1 MGWSL
6 LATFTLALFAP
17 LLYRLLGRATGWVLA
32 LFPFTLFA
40 FFARHLPIS
49 PGARFI
55 KSWSWVP
62 SLGVDLSFALD
73 GLSLTFVLLV
83 SGIGGLVLI
92 YSGAYLGEQAGGGR
106 FFTYLLLFMGAM
118 LGLVLS
124 DNVITL
130 FVFWELT
137 SISSYLLIGFHHH
150 TETSR
155 ASALKALLVTGAG
168 GLLLLAA
175 LLLMM
180 LAAVQLGLP
189 FEKAGRISA
198 MFSLNFHQHP
208 FYLPILVLLLLG
220 AFTKSAQAPFHF
232 WLPAAMA
239 APTPVSAYLH
249 SATMVKAGVYLLARF
264 HPILGGTI
272 PWQTLMIGVGVVT
285 MLVGAIMAT
294 GQRDLKRILAYST
307 ISVLGILTTLL
318 GVGTVLAVEAA
329 VVFLVAHALY
339 KAALF
344 MVAGNIDHETGTR
357 DVTRL
362 GGLRSLMPVTAITGI
377 LASLSKAGTPPM
389 FGFIGKEA
397 LYTAKLDIET
407 IGLWLIIGAVIANV
421 LLVAMSLVVAIWP
434 FFGSLRETP
443 KPPHEAPISMLL
455 GPVLLAGLGMLVG
468 IIPGAFDRSIGSAMA
483 TAILGFPVE
492 MKLKLW
498 HGFNPESVFVMALSG
513 VTLATGFVLF
523 KQLRPWFTHTLELAC
538 RLEPWGPGIRRA
550 WQEGKLLH
558 ELTCRLEPLGPTRAY
573 ERLLAGI
580 SRSAQ
585 AVTRLIQSGYL
596 RHYILIVILAAVG
609 LVSYPLLHS
618 IQSQLS
624 ENAWQI
630 RPYEAVV
637 ALLTLAGAIA
647 TVRARYRLTGVAA
660 LGVTGLGMTLT
671 FVMFGAPDLAIT
683 QVMVETLTVILFV
696 LVFYHL
702 PPFVPRSTRRQ
713 RFRDLAI
720 SIAAGLVMALVVLAT
735 ASIHLEPVLT
745 NFFSRQS
752 LSAAYGRN
760 IVNVI
765 LVDFR
770 ALDTLGEIT
779 VLAVAG
785 FGVYAL
791 IRLKAGHKGEV
802 ER

>member
-1 MGWSL
+1 MGWSVL
-6 LATFTLALFAP
+6 GTFALALFAP
-17 LLYRLLGRATGWVLA
+17 FLYRLLGRATGWALA
-32 LFPFTLFA
+32 LFPFTLVA
-40 FFARHLPIS
+40 FFGRHLPLS
-49 PGARFI
+49 PGERFAT
-55 KSWSWVP
+55 SWSWVP
-62 SLGVDLSFALD
+62 SLNVDLSFVLD
-73 GLSLTFVLLV
+73 GLSLTFVLLI
-83 SGIGGLVLI
+83 SGIGALVLI
-92 YSGAYLGEQAGGGR
+92 YSGAYLGKQSGGGR
-106 FFTYLLLFMGAM
+106 FFAYLLLFMGSM
-118 LGLVLS
+118 LGVVLS
-124 DNVITL
+124 DHVISL

-150 TETSR
+150 SETSR

-168 GLLLLAA
+168 GLLLLAG
-175 LLLMM
+175 LILMM
-180 LAAVQLGLP
+180 LAALQLGLP
-189 FEKAGRISA
+189 PEEAGRISA
-198 MFSLNFHQHP
+198 LSSVNFHSHP
-208 FYLPILVLLLLG
+208 LYVPILILILLG
-220 AFTKSAQAPFHF
+220 GFTKSAQVPFHF

-249 SATMVKAGVYLLARF
+249 SATMVKAGVYILARF
-264 HPILGGTI
+264 HPILGGTLQ
-272 PWQTLMIGVGVVT
+272 WETLMIGVGVMT

-318 GVGTVLAVEAA
+318 GVGTVQAVEAA

-357 DVTRL
+357 DVTRV
-362 GGLRSLMPVTAITGI
+362 GGLRSLMPVTAIAGI
-377 LASLSKAGTPPM
+377 LAALSQAGAPPM
-389 FGFIGKEA
+389 FGFLGKEA

-407 IGLWLIIGAVIANV
+407 LGLWLIIGAVIANV

-434 FFGSLRETP
+434 FLGSFRRTP
-443 KPPHEAPISMLL
+443 KSPHEAPISMLL
-455 GPVLLAGLGMLVG
+455 GPVLLAGLGIFVG
-468 IIPGAFDRSIGSAMA
+468 LIPDAFDRSLGSAAA

-498 HGFNPESVFVMALSG
+498 HGLNPESVLVMTLSG

-523 KQLRPWFTHTLELAC
+523 TKLRPWLTRTVELAC
-538 RLEPWGPGIRRA
+538 RLEPWGPGFQRA
-550 WQEGKLLH
+550 WQEGRLRH

-573 ERLLAGI
+573 ERLLAGLT
-580 SRSAQ
+580 RSAQ
-585 AVTRLIQSGYL
+585 AVTRLVQSGYL
-596 RHYILIVILAAVG
+596 RQYILVIILAAVG

-618 IQSQLS
+618 IQPQLS
-624 ENAWQI
+624 ENARQI
-630 RPYEAVV
+630 RLHEAVV

-660 LGVTGLGMTLT
+660 LGVSGLGIALT
-671 FVMFGAPDLAIT
+671 FEMFGAPDLAIT

-702 PPFVPRSTRRQ
+702 PPYVPRSTRRQ
-713 RFRDLAI
+713 RFRDLVI
-720 SIAAGLVMALVVLAT
+720 SVAAGLVMTLVVLAT

-745 NFFSRQS
+745 DFFARQS

-760 IVNVI
+760 VVNVI

-791 IRLKAGHKGEV
+791 LRLKAWYKE
-802 ER
+802 ELQK

>member
-6 LATFTLALFAP
+6 LAAFTLALFAP
-17 LLYRLLGRATGWVLA
+17 FLYRLMGRATGWVLA
-32 LFPFTLFA
+32 LFPFTVVA
-40 FFARHLPIS
+40 FFGLHLPIS
-49 PGARFI
+49 PGARFTT
-55 KSWSWVP
+55 SCSWVP

-83 SGIGGLVLI
+83 SGIGALVLI
-92 YSGAYLGEQAGGGR
+92 YSGAYLGEQPGGGR
-106 FFTYLLLFMGAM
+106 FFAYLLLFMGSM

-168 GLLLLAA
+168 GLLLLAG

-198 MFSLNFHQHP
+198 MLSVDFRQHP
-208 FYLPILVLLLLG
+208 LYLPILVLLLLG
-220 AFTKSAQAPFHF
+220 AFTKSAQVPFHF

-272 PWQTLMIGVGVVT
+272 QWETLMIGVGVVT

-397 LYTAKLDIET
+397 LYTAKLDLET
-407 IGLWLIIGAVIANV
+407 IGLWLIFAAVLANV

-443 KPPHEAPISMLL
+443 KPPHESPISMLL
-455 GPVLLAGLGMLVG
+455 GPLLLAGLGMFVG

-498 HGFNPESVFVMALSG
+498 HGFSPESVLVVALSG
-513 VTLATGFVLF
+513 LTLAAGYFLF
-523 KQLRPWFTHTLELAC
+523 KKLRPWFTHTLELAC

-550 WQEGKLLH
+550 WQEGRLLH
-558 ELTCRLEPLGPTRAY
+558 ELTCRLEPFGPTRAY
-573 ERLLAGI
+573 EGLLTGLT
-580 SRSAQ
+580 RSAQ
-585 AVTRLIQSGYL
+585 GVTRFIQSGYL
-596 RHYILIVILAAVG
+596 RHYILVTILVSVG
-609 LVSYPLLHS
+609 LVSYPLV
-618 IQSQLS
+618 QSLEPQLS
-624 ENAWQI
+624 ANAWQI
-630 RPYEAVV
+630 RPHEAVV

-660 LGVTGLGMTLT
+660 LGVTGLGIALT
-671 FVMFGAPDLAIT
+671 FVIFGAPDLAIT

-702 PPFVPRSTRRQ
+702 PPYVSRSTRLNRC
-713 RFRDLAI
+713 RDLVI

-735 ASIHLEPVLT
+735 TSIHLEPVLT
-745 NFFSRQS
+745 DFFAQQS

-791 IRLKAGHKGEV
+791 LRLKAWHQREV
-802 ER
+802 EK

>member
-17 LLYRLLGRATGWVLA
+17 FLYRLLGRATGWVLA
-32 LFPFTLFA
+32 LFPFALVA
-40 FFARHLPIS
+40 FFGRNRPIS

-55 KSWSWVP
+55 TSWSWVP

-83 SGIGGLVLI
+83 SGIGALVLI
-92 YSGAYLGEQAGGGR
+92 YSGAYFGEQPGGGR
-106 FFTYLLLFMGAM
+106 FFAYLLLFMGSM

-168 GLLLLAA
+168 GLLLLAG

-180 LAAVQLGLP
+180 LAAVQLGSPL
-189 FEKAGRISA
+189 EEAGRISA
-198 MFSLNFHQHP
+198 LFSVDFRQHP
-208 FYLPILVLLLLG
+208 LYLPILILLLLG
-220 AFTKSAQAPFHF
+220 AFTKSAQVPFHF

-272 PWQTLMIGVGVVT
+272 QWETLLIGVGVLT
-285 MLVGAIMAT
+285 MLVGAIMAA

-329 VVFLVAHALY
+329 VVFLVAHAFY

-362 GGLRSLMPVTAITGI
+362 GGLRSLMPVTAFAGI
-377 LASLSKAGTPPM
+377 LASMSKAGTPPM

-407 IGLWLIIGAVIANV
+407 IGLWLIIVAVLANV
-421 LLVAMSLVVAIWP
+421 LLVAMSLAVAIWP
-434 FFGSLRETP
+434 FFGSFRQTP
-443 KPPHEAPISMLL
+443 KSPHEAPISMLL
-455 GPVLLAGLGMLVG
+455 GPGLLAGLGMFVGLV
-468 IIPGAFDRSIGSAMA
+468 PGAFDSSMGSAMA

-498 HGFNPESVFVMALSG
+498 HGFSRESVFVMALSG
-513 VTLATGFVLF
+513 FTLTSGFLLF
-523 KQLRPWFTHTLELAC
+523 KKLRPWLTRTLELAC

-550 WQEGKLLH
+550 WQEGRLLH
-558 ELTCRLEPLGPTRAY
+558 ELTCRLEPLGPTR
-573 ERLLAGI
+573 
-580 SRSAQ
+580 
-585 AVTRLIQSGYL
+585 
-596 RHYILIVILAAVG
+596 
-609 LVSYPLLHS
+609 
-618 IQSQLS
+618 
-624 ENAWQI
+624 
-630 RPYEAVV
+630 
-637 ALLTLAGAIA
+637 
-647 TVRARYRLTGVAA
+647 
-660 LGVTGLGMTLT
+660 
-671 FVMFGAPDLAIT
+671 
-683 QVMVETLTVILFV
+683 
-696 LVFYHL
+696 
-702 PPFVPRSTRRQ
+702 
-713 RFRDLAI
+713 
-720 SIAAGLVMALVVLAT
+720 
-735 ASIHLEPVLT
+735 
-745 NFFSRQS
+745 
-752 LSAAYGRN
+752 
-760 IVNVI
+760 
-765 LVDFR
+765 
-770 ALDTLGEIT
+770 
-779 VLAVAG
+779 
-785 FGVYAL
+785 
-791 IRLKAGHKGEV
+791 
-802 ER
+802 